1 MLSNRYISNTM
12 SEDLLRLYADLE
24 SDLIVA
30 YSSKISKESFTAVW
44 LRNRALA
51 VRELRQDLQRIV
63 NKYNP
68 KIVREIEKTLKQT
81 GYKALESDE
90 RFYRK
95 AVEKGVLKDIGDI
108 IDSKALENI
117 LKQSVKEV
125 VGEFKAMNTTAIL
138 TTASRNK
145 INRAMNN
152 ILSGALTREQGI
164 RKSVIDLTEKG
175 ITGVVFES
183 GKTMGLVEYARMSIS
198 TGCMACTRDLVNERM
213 SEYDIDLVAVSSHA
227 GARPKCY
234 PYQGE
239 IYSWSGKSDKYP
251 AISSTSYG
259 EPDGLFGINCRHY
272 YTPYVE
278 EMGKYIEDEVREK
291 ENAKIY
297 DLSQEQ
303 RYNERQIRKYK
314 REAEG
319 LKSAGLDNSRA
330 KAKVSEWQA
339 RQREFIEKNDLT
351 RIYAREKV

>member
-12 SEDLLRLYADLE
+12 SQDLLRLYADLE

-51 VRELRQDLQRIV
+51 VRELRHDLEKIV

-68 KIVREIEKTLKQT
+68 KIVKEIRKTLETT

-90 RFYRK
+90 RFYKK
-95 AVEKGVLKDIGDI
+95 AVAKGLLKDIGDI
-108 IDSKALENI
+108 IDDKALEGI
-117 LKQSVKEV
+117 LNQSLKEV
-125 VGEFKAMNTTAIL
+125 VGSFKAMNTTAIL
-138 TTASRNK
+138 TTASKNR

-164 RKSVIDLTEKG
+164 RKAVIDLTENG
-175 ITGVVFES
+175 LTGVIFES
-183 GKTMGLVEYARMSIS
+183 GRRMGLVEYARMTIS
-198 TGCMACTRDLVNERM
+198 TGCMNCTREMVNERM

-239 IYSWSGKSDKYP
+239 IYSWSGKSNKYP

-259 EPDGLFGINCRHY
+259 LPDGLFGINCRHY

-278 EMGKYIEDEVREK
+278 GMGKYQEDTIRESK
-291 ENAKIY
+291 NNKMYE
-297 DLSQEQ
+297 LTQEQ

-339 RQREFIEKNDLT
+339 IQREFIKKNDLT